1 MSQSPDLFTPNKSVD
16 DWKKAEDGKTFK
28 MEFVP

>member
-16 DWKKAEDGKTFK
+16 DWKKAEDGKT